1 MSSTDSSAHLDGSA
15 VTELAVSPAS
25 IAESPLLT
33 GNSKATSSASP
44 THNRDAIRIEPL
56 LLPDVDSPSLA
67 ASSTDSTSTHSVYF
81 LGNLSLPTL
90 KFFNYFLPLWVL
102 AFIGTVVCGL
112 LRSTENT
119 DVTFSSTGI
128 AFGNFAFS
136 VSYLPQA
143 CFHFATAICLRQ
155 LLSVKFGADDT
166 REQCERIHAFSGDW
180 SALDRTDLGLILV
193 PAVGSVIYIIFQIS
207 NFLQSNGGALNA
219 LFFLS
224 VAVHVSCMFQLGAFC
239 LVAAKRIL
247 YMLRGVVEQIPS
259 GVMERSRRATV
270 ASHRG
275 HGADAPSERILFL
288 FSGVEYDK
296 IVIDAQTI
304 FNNCRLFL
312 NLGMWDVSCFWL
324 VSVMSI
330 IKSEPTALGFLRFM
344 CFSWCLGT
352 MMFFFAAANNNYHVQ
367 VEDVLRQCRLH
378 TAQHARSAAAEQ
390 IGGGC
395 LYAYQYMGMRPIL
408 VKIFSVPVNAS
419 LMRGYAIAALSTL
432 VVAYRP
438 TILGW
443 INSGVF

>member
-1 MSSTDSSAHLDGSA
+1 MSSSNSSAQPAGSV
-15 VTELAVSPAS
+15 VTELALLSAS
-25 IAESPLLT
+25 IASAPLLT
-33 GNSKATSSASP
+33 ENVLPCASTSP
-44 THNRDAIRIEPL
+44 NLNRDAIRIEPL
-56 LLPDVDSPSLA
+56 LLQDDKSPSLA
-67 ASSTDSTSTHSVYF
+67 ASTTGSASTHSVYF
-81 LGNLSLPTL
+81 LGNLAGPALS
-90 KFFNYFLPLWVL
+90 FFNYFLPLWLL
-102 AFIGTVVCGL
+102 AFIGTVICGL

-128 AFGNFAFS
+128 AFGNFAFC
-136 VSYLPQA
+136 VSYLPQS

-155 LLSVKFGADDT
+155 LLRIEFGADDS

-180 SALDRTDLGLILV
+180 NALDRTDLGLILV

-207 NFLQSNGGALNA
+207 NFALSSGGTLNA

-224 VAVHVSCMFQLGAFC
+224 IAVHVSCMFQLGAFC

-247 YMLRGVVEQIPS
+247 YMLRGVVEQIPT
-259 GVMERSRRATV
+259 GVMERSRLATV
-270 ASHRG
+270 ASHGG
-275 HGADAPSERILFL
+275 HGADAPVSFL

-312 NLGMWDVSCFWL
+312 NVGMWDVLCFWL

-330 IKSEPTALGFLRFM
+330 VKSEPTALGFLRFM

-352 MMFFFAAANNNYHVQ
+352 MMYFFAAANNNYHVQ

-378 TAQHARSAAAEQ
+378 TAHHAQSAAAEQ

-395 LYAYQYMGMRPIL
+395 LYAFQYMGMRPIF